1 MICGDAFLHSSCCHI
16 VALFMFKFSVASMP
30 EEAVGPPS
38 LVSPQR
44 GSDAGVVS
52 DPFVHVDR
60 AAEDAVVDLP
70 VTSVIRRR
78 VSIKRPATALEAAAA
93 VDEAAS
99 GQAADAES
107 REPVASARLFAGD
120 LRTTVFPDEDQWSS
134 LGAKKQ
140 YDWIYERVRG
150 SWTQQRVRDNMDG
163 TLDRDTSAHNYR
175 AARAAFKSI
184 NRVEK
189 RKLARTWLL
198 ECDAPEYVMARFF
211 TNRATLQGCVRLGSV
226 MLTYVLNEGTPLP
239 ERMERHPDV
248 AVAYLREQK
257 AVHELWQRITSFSEE
272 TAKELSGAHFA
283 VCLELCPDTLAHH
296 GTVRLHMHLF
306 LKSNAGLAMKVPA
319 MSELCFDG
327 ARPNQAAYQQGLTR
341 VDKGWSGFFYCCVD
355 KIGQVWNKSSRRPFK
370 DFLVQSSWVMNLL
383 QGEKITHAV
392 ARALVV
398 RTCSNVTRQV
408 AELDVLER
416 EHELELVQKA
426 QAEAIRVLS
435 RDLKA
440 WVQIPAV
447 TQWERQ
453 YAEIRQRYHFLVLSG
468 PTQMGKTMF
477 ARSLTP
483 PGREFLEVN
492 CSAGQEPELRAFRF
506 SRHALILFDEIDAHQ
521 VARQRKLFQAS
532 PALVQLGASPTNC
545 HIYKV
550 YCHRVRFVLSSNTWE
565 SSLAELTAD
574 DRSWVVGNSVYVRI
588 DTPLWTDAAAVDA
601 SVPVAPAQNAD
612 LEGAGNERPEHER

>member
-1 MICGDAFLHSSCCHI
+1 MT
-16 VALFMFKFSVASMP
+16 
-30 EEAVGPPS
+30 EEAVEPPS
-38 LVSPQR
+38 FHPSQR
-44 GSDAGVVS
+44 GNDAGAVS
-52 DPFVHVDR
+52 DPFVDVDI
-60 AAEDAVVDLP
+60 AAEDAVVHLP
-70 VTSVIRRR
+70 VMPVIRRR
-78 VSIKRPATALEAAAA
+78 VSIKRPANALEAAA
-93 VDEAAS
+93 VVSEPAS
-99 GQAADAES
+99 GQAADAEA
-107 REPVASARLFAGD
+107 REPVASAQLFARD
-120 LRTTVFPDEDQWSS
+120 LRSTVFPDEDQWSS
-134 LGAKKQ
+134 WGLKKQ
-140 YDWIYERVRG
+140 YDWIYERVRT
-150 SWTQQRVRDNMDG
+150 SWTRQRVEDNMEE
-163 TLDRDTSAHNYR
+163 TAQNYR
-175 AARAAFKSI
+175 SARAAFKRLS
-184 NRVEK
+184 RLEK
-189 RKLARTWLL
+189 RKLARKWLL

-211 TNRATLQGCVRLGSV
+211 TNGASLPGGIRLGSV
-226 MLTYVLNEGTPLP
+226 MLTYVLNEGSPLP
-239 ERMERHPDV
+239 ERMDRHPDV
-248 AVAYLREQK
+248 AAAYLREEP
-257 AVHELWQRITSFSEE
+257 AVHELWQRITAFSEE

-283 VCLELCPDTLAHH
+283 VSFELCPDTLAHH

-306 LKSNAGLAMKVPA
+306 LKSNAGLTMKVPA

-355 KIGQVWNKSSRRPFK
+355 KIGQVWKKSSRRPFK

-435 RDLKA
+435 RDLQA

-447 TQWERQ
+447 KQWERQ

-468 PTQMGKTMF
+468 RTQMGKTMF

-492 CSAGQEPELRAFRF
+492 CSAGQEPELRAYRF

-565 SSLAELTAD
+565 SSLAELTPD
-574 DRSWVVGNSVYVRI
+574 DRSWVVGNSVYVRV
-588 DTPLWTDAAAVDA
+588 DTPLWTDEADVDA
-601 SVPVAPAQNAD
+601 SVPVASAQKAD
-612 LEGAGNERPEHER
+612 LDGAANECSDHET